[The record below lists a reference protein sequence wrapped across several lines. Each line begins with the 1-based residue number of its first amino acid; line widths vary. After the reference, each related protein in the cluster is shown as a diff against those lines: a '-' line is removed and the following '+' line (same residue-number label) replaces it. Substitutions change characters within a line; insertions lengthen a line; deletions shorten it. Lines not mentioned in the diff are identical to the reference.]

1 MADRHPPV
9 QDWATDF
16 DHTDP
21 AWTADP
27 YPIWEDLR
35 QRCPVARTGRYGR
48 AWLPVTYD
56 LIREVAYDTGHFT
69 SRSVVA
75 SERRPGPDDLP
86 APSASRRRSP
96 RTRPSA
102 SWHGGCCCPPS
113 AADRSGLRERFL
125 RERTFRGR
133 QTPSCS
139 TPR

>member
-48 AWLPVTYD
+48 AWLPVT
-56 LIREVAYDTGHFT
+56 
-69 SRSVVA
+69 
-75 SERRPGPDDLP
+75 
-86 APSASRRRSP
+86 
-96 RTRPSA
+96 
-102 SWHGGCCCPPS
+102 
-113 AADRSGLRERFL
+113 
-125 RERTFRGR
+125 
-133 QTPSCS
+133 
-139 TPR
+139 